1 MERLSMRNIR
11 EILRLAFEAKLS
23 ARKISRSL
31 GVGRTT
37 ISDYLNR
44 HAASGLGWPL
54 PPMSDAGLEQRLFP
68 PAAPSCE
75 QRPLPD
81 WNRVQQELRRP
92 GVTLQLLWIE
102 YKSNRTDGLQYSA
115 FCNHYRAWRGQVDL
129 VMRQTHLA
137 GDKLFVD
144 YAGQTLG
151 IIDQATGEVRFAQIF
166 VAVLGASSYTYA
178 EATWTQGLADWL
190 GSHARAFEFFGG
202 VPAVVVPDN
211 LKSGVSKA
219 CRYEPDLNPSYRDL
233 AEHYGVALVPARVRK
248 PKDKAKVESGVLLV
262 ERWILAALRD
272 RQFFSLAEAN
282 QAIRTLLVR
291 LNERPFKK
299 LPGSRRSQFEALD
312 QPALR
317 PLPAHP
323 YRFAQWTLARVHIDY
338 HIEVEGHYYS
348 VPHSLVKQQL
358 EVRYDEH
365 TLECFHRGQRVASHL
380 RSYLKGRH
388 TTLTEHMPKGHQAYA
403 EWSPERFVRWAGQFG
418 PATKELIGAVLQQ
431 RRHPQQAYRSCLGIL
446 RLGKDFGP
454 ERLEAACGRALLLGT
469 CSYKSLSSILHKGL
483 DQLAPPQPEL
493 PLAIDHG
500 NLRGPDYYH

>member
-1 MERLSMRNIR
+1 MRNIR
-11 EILRLAFEAKLS
+11 EILRLAYEAKLS

-54 PPMSDAGLEQRLFP
+54 PPMSDAELEQRLFP

-75 QRPLPD
+75 QHPLPD
-81 WNRVQQELRRP
+81 WNLVQQELRRP

-102 YKSNRTDGLQYSA
+102 YKSNRADGLQYSA

-137 GDKLFVD
+137 GDKVFVD

-151 IIDQATGEVRFAQIF
+151 IINQATGEVRSAQIF

-233 AEHYGVALVPARVRK
+233 AEHYGVAVVPARVRK

-272 RQFFSLAEAN
+272 RQFFGLAEAN
-282 QAIRTLLVR
+282 QAIRTLLVK

-323 YRFAQWTLARVHIDY
+323 YRFAQWRLARVHIDY

-358 EVRYDEH
+358 EVRYGEH

-380 RSYLKGRH
+380 RSHLKGCH

-418 PATKELIGAVLQQ
+418 SATRELIGTVLQQ

-469 CSYKSLSSILHKGL
+469 CSYKSLASILHKGL